1 MKKKPA
7 FAVVAVLFAIHS
19 VLATPRTQAST
30 LPPNDLHLEDDI
42 ARLDANIDEAEFNSI
57 IDKAM
62 AFYVPLAKEHGGNLS
77 VERLWENKMV
87 NASALRMGPIWKI
100 YMYGGLARR
109 PEVTPDGFQVVV
121 CHELGHLFGGFPF
134 YRTIFG
140 GLVWFSVEGESD
152 YFATQS
158 CARELWKHEH
168 EQNAVHRVTV
178 DFYAQQR
185 CDMTWSGRRD
195 RDLCYRIADAS
206 ASLAKLLATPE
217 KGEKPSFA
225 TPSRESVARTS
236 RKHPKAQCRLDTYFE
251 GALCPENRDPSIIPA
266 KRLAGYFGTF
276 FNRRAEKQA
285 ASQSCHSAEGYF
297 EGVRPRC
304 WFAPVWMGEQ

>member
-1 MKKKPA
+1 M
-7 FAVVAVLFAIHS
+7 
-19 VLATPRTQAST
+19 T
-30 LPPNDLHLEDDI
+30 
-42 ARLDANIDEAEFNSI
+42 
-57 IDKAM
+57 
-62 AFYVPLAKEHGGNLS
+62 
-77 VERLWENKMV
+77 
-87 NASALRMGPIWKI
+87 
-100 YMYGGLARR
+100 
-109 PEVTPDGFQVVV
+109 
-121 CHELGHLFGGFPF
+121 
-134 YRTIFG
+134 
-140 GLVWFSVEGESD
+140 
-152 YFATQS
+152 
-158 CARELWKHEH
+158 
-168 EQNAVHRVTV
+168 
-178 DFYAQQR
+178 
-185 CDMTWSGRRD
+185 DMTTAAPTLMPWTESLTTG
-195 RDLCYRIADAS
+195 DARMDETHQEFVDMIN
-206 ASLAKLLATPE
+206 KLLATPE